1 VPSIAPCQLQ
11 VSSWEET
18 EHPVRTAFSCFLL
31 FTYLKAIFVG
41 MLSPAK
47 ETVYL
52 QRLSLVSIASVR
64 SNGSAGS
71 FAELR
76 SDSVTVFFQF
86 IVLQLRPQ
94 RHWALLLILTFILL
108 VTLRELFPIFCIEY
122 EKLSLFSYAFE
133 RFVSNVS
140 RTVKKILSCR
150 LPQQP
155 QWKSSWMA
163 FGITH
168 PQRCTVV
175 HRRLPRKG
183 KTWVQCQA

>member
-1 VPSIAPCQLQ
+1 M
-11 VSSWEET
+11 
-18 EHPVRTAFSCFLL
+18 
-31 FTYLKAIFVG
+31 G

-64 SNGSAGS
+64 SNGSAGN

-94 RHWALLLILTFILL
+94 RHWALLLIFTFTLL
-108 VTLRELFPIFCIEY
+108 VTLREPFPIFCIDY
-122 EKLSLFSYAFE
+122 ERLSLFPYAFE

-163 FGITH
+163 FRITH
-168 PQRCTVV
+168 LQRCTVV
-175 HRRLPRKG
+175 HRHLPRKG